1 MKPKDSIGLRRS
13 LSLPLVTFYGLGTT
27 IGAGI
32 YVLLG
37 EVVQAAGLYA
47 PVSFL
52 LSCAIAGFSAF
63 SFAELATR
71 FPKSAGEAVYINEGF
86 KSRHFAIL
94 IGLMVVMAGA
104 VSSATIVSGSVGY
117 LREFVDIASW
127 PAILV
132 ILAGLGLIAIWGIT
146 ESVTVAAVGTAVE
159 IGGLL
164 MVVWGGQNQLGDLAS
179 QLPTLIPPLDGNIW
193 LGIVSGSVLAFYAFL
208 GFEDIVNVVEETR
221 DPERNMPRAI
231 IATLLVTAVL
241 YTLLSVVAVLGLPVA
256 ALGESE
262 APLALLY
269 RETTGASSGL
279 IAGIAIFSI
288 LNGALIQM
296 IMGARVLYGMAAQ
309 GWLPAVLA
317 RVGER
322 TQTPVTATLCIV
334 VIVTVFA
341 LWLPLGELARITSL
355 LALLIFTAANL
366 SLLLIKRR
374 LGHVGSG
381 FSIPVWVPAIG
392 MVASISLACY
402 QVLGFIGFLG

>member
-37 EVVQAAGLYA
+37 EVVQVAGLYA

-52 LSCAIAGFSAF
+52 LSCAIAAFSAF

-127 PAILV
+127 PAILI

-164 MVVWGGQNQLGDLAS
+164 MVIWGGQDQLGDLAS
-179 QLPTLIPPLDGNIW
+179 QLPTLVPPLDGTIW

-231 IATLLVTAVL
+231 VATLLVTAVL

-402 QVLGFIGFLG
+402 QILGFIGFLG

>member
-1 MKPKDSIGLRRS
+1 MKPNDSVGLRRS

-37 EVVQAAGLYA
+37 EVVQVAGLYA
-47 PVSFL
+47 PASFL
-52 LSCAIAGFSAF
+52 LSCAIAAFSAF

-86 KSRHFAIL
+86 ESRHFAIL

-164 MVVWGGQNQLGDLAS
+164 MVIWGGQDQLGDLAS
-179 QLPTLIPPLDGNIW
+179 QLPTLVPPLDGTIW

-231 IATLLVTAVL
+231 VATLLVTAVL

-402 QVLGFIGFLG
+402 QILGFIGFLG